1 MRKSA
6 GPAPVP
12 YVSSLFRHLAAY
24 PGLLPWAWRILRP
37 GSSPVS
43 GAMQR
48 LAWQRVDVSRLPP
61 LPNLSREALGGLGV
75 DDAGLAAIRTV
86 RRSFARV
93 SPVNLATSRLPCPPA
108 RAGVIRWR
116 RAGRAGA
123 GLPARAPAGD
133 AGHGAGGGHDAGDAT
148 GARSLRD

>member
-1 MRKSA
+1 MTAFREVA
-6 GPAPVP
+6 ETGTTGDIALVYEEIRRTCAVP

-61 LPNLSREALGGLGV
+61 LPNLSREALGGLRV

-86 RRSFARV
+86 CRSFARV
-93 SPVNLATSRLPCPPA
+93 SPVNLATAACLARLLGP
-108 RAGVIRWR
+108 GIRWR
-116 RAGRAGA
+116 RAGRAWSR
-123 GLPARAPAGD
+123 PPCPRPCRRCR
-133 AGHGAGGGHDAGDAT
+133 T
-148 GARSLRD
+148 